1 MKRAWITNI
10 LLVLIC
16 AAVIFG
22 IFYLN
27 DPEAFE
33 IKRDDESKQEDV
45 IRRIRYPVI
54 KGEVQITESAEGRV
68 IFGRSDIYIEMLEFE
83 TDKGSHQLKKGCEV
97 KKGDV
102 LYRIQEKNICADF
115 SGKVVDITENAGN
128 TLISLLNYDKLYA
141 EVELDAEVLG
151 EIGYDTKAIVE
162 IGAQKCETKIKHIG
176 YEIRNGKISVEV
188 GVPERVLP
196 GSDLK
201 VTFIID
207 VRSDALYLPAEA
219 VFEVNGRSYAM
230 RELEDEKYE
239 RTEVEV
245 GEYFE
250 VKEGDNVFSYYQILS
265 GLSEEDIVI
274 IERMIEYA
282 DFEGVLK

>member
-1 MKRAWITNI
+1 M
-10 LLVLIC
+10 
-16 AAVIFG
+16 
-22 IFYLN
+22 
-27 DPEAFE
+27 
-33 IKRDDESKQEDV
+33 
-45 IRRIRYPVI
+45 
-54 KGEVQITESAEGRV
+54 
-68 IFGRSDIYIEMLEFE
+68 
-83 TDKGSHQLKKGCEV
+83 
-97 KKGDV
+97 
-102 LYRIQEKNICADF
+102 
-115 SGKVVDITENAGN
+115 
-128 TLISLLNYDKLYA
+128 
-141 EVELDAEVLG
+141 
-151 EIGYDTKAIVE
+151 
-162 IGAQKCETKIKHIG
+162 
-176 YEIRNGKISVEV
+176 
-188 GVPERVLP
+188 P

-239 RTEVEV
+239 RTEIEV

-274 IERMIEYA
+274 TERMIEYA